1 LLLGRALKRNELRES
16 EIVVGRVQR
25 VARITEELADTGLS
39 TPVAPPNL
47 NPMSQPVLKVKLL
60 REGAQLPRR
69 ATPGSSGLDLH
80 ACLDA
85 PIDLTQ
91 DVTLVPTGI
100 ATEAPPGYDLQI
112 RPRSG
117 LGRRG
122 VDIIFGTLDSDY
134 RGEVFISMRTFGS
147 TRTFRIEHGDR
158 IAQLVIARVE
168 AMQIVEVE
176 ELSDSERGS
185 GGHGSTG
192 R

>member
-1 LLLGRALKRNELRES
+1 MS
-16 EIVVGRVQR
+16 E
-25 VARITEELADTGLS
+25 
-39 TPVAPPNL
+39 
-47 NPMSQPVLKVKLL
+47 PVLKVKLL
-60 REGAQLPRR
+60 REGAQMPKR

-85 PIDLTQ
+85 PVDLTQ

-100 ATEAPPGYDLQI
+100 ATEVPPGYDLQI

-122 VDIIFGTLDSDY
+122 VDIIFGTVDSDY
-134 RGEVFISMRTFGS
+134 RGEIFVNMRAFGS
-147 TRTFRIEHGDR
+147 TKTFRIEHGDR

-168 AMQIVEVE
+168 DMPVVQVDEITE
-176 ELSDSERGS
+176 SERGV
-185 GGHGSTG
+185 GGYGSTG

>member
-1 LLLGRALKRNELRES
+1 
-16 EIVVGRVQR
+16 
-25 VARITEELADTGLS
+25 
-39 TPVAPPNL
+39 
-47 NPMSQPVLKVKLL
+47 MSQPVLKVKLL
-60 REGAQLPRR
+60 RDGAQMPKQ

-85 PIDLTQ
+85 PVDLTQ

-100 ATEAPPGYDLQI
+100 ATEVPPGYDLQV

-117 LGRRG
+117 LGRLG

-134 RGEVFISMRTFGS
+134 RGEIFVSMRTFGS
-147 TRTFRIEHGDR
+147 TKTFRIEHGDR

-168 AMQIVEVE
+168 HLQVEQVD
-176 ELSDSERGS
+176 ELSDSERGA

>member
-1 LLLGRALKRNELRES
+1 
-16 EIVVGRVQR
+16 
-25 VARITEELADTGLS
+25 
-39 TPVAPPNL
+39 
-47 NPMSQPVLKVKLL
+47 MLKVKLL
-60 REGAQLPRR
+60 REGARLPRR
-69 ATPGSSGLDLH
+69 ATPGSSGLDVY

-91 DVTLVPTGI
+91 DVTLVPTGF
-100 ATEAPPGYDLQI
+100 ATEAPRGYDLQI

-117 LGRRG
+117 LARQG

-147 TRTFRIEHGDR
+147 TQSFRIEHGDR

-168 AMQIVEVE
+168 DLPVVEVG
-176 ELSDSERGS
+176 ELTGSERGD